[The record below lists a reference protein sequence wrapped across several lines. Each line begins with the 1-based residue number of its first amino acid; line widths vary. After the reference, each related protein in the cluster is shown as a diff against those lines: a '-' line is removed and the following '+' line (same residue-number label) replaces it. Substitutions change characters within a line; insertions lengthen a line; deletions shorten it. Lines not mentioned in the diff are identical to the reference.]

1 MTAITDLAPSGVEEN
16 TLGAPRVTP
25 RKRNLPTLR
34 LPSFASSRII
44 DENAGSLGTGFLAIG
59 AMAVCVIISIYDLA
73 RFTLQWSQYTLPGA
87 AAAAWL
93 LYAALLVGVGIV
105 IRKNE
110 DRLPDTMFLAFLA
123 GLGVVVLLD
132 LISAWSNGNVAS
144 SVTAAVAAGVG
155 LLSVAGV
162 RPTREILGAAL
173 ILGGTLLLA
182 DLFDG
187 HLDAENLAPSVAMLG
202 RAVLPAVIGALI
214 LRSFRRMVTL
224 ELDRVLVQSTVSAP
238 RYAVGMLASE
248 ELARL
253 DLAAEQ
259 LLEGIASGRTPL
271 PLTPKLAQTAA
282 SLATELRLHLIEGRR
297 ETWLYHAISESELLG
312 PSVSLSD
319 PASLAGL
326 LDPRQ
331 RDGLLSTIWLL
342 VADRTPREA
351 GAGRT
356 VRIMLGPAQTAPESG
371 VVRRLLIPIVIET
384 TGVARGRV
392 DPAAWDAMRKVG
404 RHTDSIRDGSLCL
417 EIECHVDSP
426 SDS

>member
-1 MTAITDLAPSGVEEN
+1 MTAISDLATVEEN
-16 TLGAPRVTP
+16 TLGALPNSPR
-25 RKRNLPTLR
+25 RRNLTALR

-44 DENAGSLGTGFLAIG
+44 DENAGSLGAGFLGIG
-59 AMAVCVIISIYDLA
+59 AMAVSVIISVFDLA
-73 RFTLQWSQYTLPGA
+73 RFTLAWSEYPLPAA

-93 LYAALLVGVGIV
+93 LYASLLVGVGIV
-105 IRKNE
+105 IRRND
-110 DRLPDTMFLAFLA
+110 DRLPDEFFLVFLA
-123 GLGVVVLLD
+123 GLGLVVLLD
-132 LISAWSNGNVAS
+132 LISAWSLGDVAGHA
-144 SVTAAVAAGVG
+144 TASIAAGVG
-155 LLSVAGV
+155 LLAVAGV
-162 RPTREILGAAL
+162 RPTRQILAAAL
-173 ILGGTLLLA
+173 VIGGTLLLT

-187 HLDAENLAPSVAMLG
+187 NVDPEKLAASVAMLA
-202 RAVLPAVIGALI
+202 RATLPAVIGALI
-214 LRSFRRMVTL
+214 LRAFRRMVTL

-259 LLEGIASGRTPL
+259 LLEDVANGITPL
-271 PLTPKLAQTAA
+271 PLPPKLAQTAA

-312 PSVSLSD
+312 PAVSLSD

-326 LDPRQ
+326 LDSRQ

-342 VADRTPREA
+342 VADRKPREA

-356 VRIMLGPAQTAPESG
+356 VKITLGPFHTAPNSG
-371 VVRRLLIPIVIET
+371 AVRKMIVPVVIET
-384 TGVARGRV
+384 TGVARSRV

-404 RHTDSIRDGSLCL
+404 RHTDSVRDGSLHL
-417 EIECHVDSP
+417 EIECLVDSP